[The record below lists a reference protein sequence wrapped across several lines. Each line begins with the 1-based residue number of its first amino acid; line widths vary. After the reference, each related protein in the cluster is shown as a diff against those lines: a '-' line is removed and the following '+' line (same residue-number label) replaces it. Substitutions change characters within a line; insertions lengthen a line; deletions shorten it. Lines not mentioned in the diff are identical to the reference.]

1 MVADDE
7 SCILPMAFA
16 IIDARW
22 HHRCRACNNDYHG
35 AEYQSL
41 EGMQIASLK
50 IMIYDCVL

>member
-7 SCILPMAFA
+7 LCILPMAFA